1 KNLRKHVVRLHL
13 GYSQGQRFKLWRKL
27 FRRLI
32 CLQPQLAVLVP
43 QGLVPKLEAIALTDQ
58 HRGARQ
64 AGVLAQA
71 RRDQD
76 ATAAVELE
84 VGRVTDHQTL
94 QTARD
99 GIERR
104 QTAQLELDLF
114 PLGQR
119 IDEQATIGAIHGCDQ
134 TPIGALDDA
143 L

>member
-43 QGLVPKLEAIALTDQ
+43 QGLVPKLETIALSDQ

-76 ATAAVELE
+76 AAAAVELE
-84 VGRVTDHQTL
+84 IGGVTDHQAL
-94 QTARD
+94 QSTSH
-99 GIERR
+99 GVERR
-104 QTAQLELDLF
+104 QATQLELDLLPF
-114 PLGQR
+114 
-119 IDEQATIGAIHGCDQ
+119 
-134 TPIGALDDA
+134 
-143 L
+143 